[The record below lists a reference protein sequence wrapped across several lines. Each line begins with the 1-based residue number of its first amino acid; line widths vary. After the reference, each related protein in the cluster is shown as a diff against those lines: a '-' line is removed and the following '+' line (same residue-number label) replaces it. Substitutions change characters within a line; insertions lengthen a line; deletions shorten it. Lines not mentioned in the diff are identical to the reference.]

1 VLSGGD
7 NIGASPLASALF
19 HDEPTIEFLNSIGTT
34 ASAVGNHELD
44 EGYKELLRIQ
54 FGGCHPVD
62 GCQFH
67 NPYPGA
73 KFPYLASNITFTT
86 SGLPATLPF
95 TIKSVG
101 GVKVGIIGA
110 TLKDLPT
117 IVSPDGIQGLSFG
130 DEAAAINRSSRLL
143 QKLGVKA
150 QVVVIHQGDSTV
162 GANGPNDCNLAANG
176 ALSAINAGVSANV
189 DAIISGHT
197 HIQYNCQLPDPKGQL
212 RTVIQSLSFGRL
224 LSVVDLKIDRKT
236 GDVIRDASTA
246 RNEIVTRTVTP
257 DPAVQA
263 IVDEAVT
270 KAAPIA
276 NQQVGKITADI
287 VKAPVASGESPLGN
301 LIADSQL
308 AATEQSAGAQIA
320 LMNPGG
326 VRADLVFAPDGV
338 VTYQDAFTV
347 QPFSNI
353 LQTLTYTGA
362 QIDQVLEQQWLPGL
376 TRILQPSST
385 LHYTQ
390 TLANPI
396 GDRVSNITINGVP
409 VDPAATYRVT
419 VNNFL
424 AAGGDSFT
432 ALTQGTDVTGGPIDL
447 DAFTAYLTANSP
459 VSPPA
464 TDRITVA

>member
-1 VLSGGD
+1 V
-7 NIGASPLASALF
+7 
-19 HDEPTIEFLNSIGTT
+19 TT
-34 ASAVGNHELD
+34 AS
-44 EGYKELLRIQ
+44 
-54 FGGCHPVD
+54 
-62 GCQFH
+62 
-67 NPYPGA
+67 
-73 KFPYLASNITFTT
+73 
-86 SGLPATLPF
+86 
-95 TIKSVG
+95 
-101 GVKVGIIGA
+101 
-110 TLKDLPT
+110 
-117 IVSPDGIQGLSFG
+117 
-130 DEAAAINRSSRLL
+130 
-143 QKLGVKA
+143 
-150 QVVVIHQGDSTV
+150 
-162 GANGPNDCNLAANG
+162 
-176 ALSAINAGVSANV
+176 
-189 DAIISGHT
+189 
-197 HIQYNCQLPDPKGQL
+197 
-212 RTVIQSLSFGRL
+212 
-224 LSVVDLKIDRKT
+224 
-236 GDVIRDASTA
+236 
-246 RNEIVTRTVTP
+246 
-257 DPAVQA
+257 
-263 IVDEAVT
+263 
-270 KAAPIA
+270 
-276 NQQVGKITADI
+276 NQ
-287 VKAPVASGESPLGN
+287 ESPLGDV
-301 LIADSQL
+301 IADAQL
-308 AATEQSAGAQIA
+308 RYTQPAGAQIA